1 MGRQLSPRYGHV
13 ICETLTQ
20 ARKCEIIHWFPCGAY
35 VRPRD
40 YENFS
45 DG

>member
-13 ICETLTQ
+13 ICETPTQ
-20 ARKCEIIHWFPCGAY
+20 ARKCEIIHWLSCGAY